1 MTMESSEQR
10 SKQSNGAG
18 SKPQRTGGRIE
29 IGGAL
34 PPTPSQP
41 GANPPGTEP
50 ADAAARAVP
59 PTTAH
64 APRTPELYD
73 PAPKAPAMQES
84 NPDDPATPSRARA
97 ASASTRSAPSER
109 AQGPE
114 AAVESG
120 PSTYRRSTRR
130 PADQRENAFQGVAW
144 LLEGITGVVEELRHS
159 DLGLSEEFW
168 VHAYAARRESLLAVR
183 AVVDQLIE
191 KAEADDRQE
200 EERRQRRER
209 RGGINIS

>member
-1 MTMESSEQR
+1 
-10 SKQSNGAG
+10 
-18 SKPQRTGGRIE
+18 
-29 IGGAL
+29 
-34 PPTPSQP
+34 
-41 GANPPGTEP
+41 
-50 ADAAARAVP
+50 
-59 PTTAH
+59 
-64 APRTPELYD
+64 
-73 PAPKAPAMQES
+73 MQES
-84 NPDDPATPSRARA
+84 NPDDAASPSRARTA
-97 ASASTRSAPSER
+97 FAPTRPEPSGH

-114 AAVESG
+114 AAAESG

-191 KAEADDRQE
+191 RAEADDRQE